1 MNWASASVVTN
12 VAKFIMEQGY
22 GCTVSVVPS
31 DTVPA
36 ITSVAENG
44 EPDIVT
50 ELWLNSTGEVYERL
64 EAEGKV
70 VRAGKVLDPGGV
82 EGWWIPTYLAEAHP
96 ELKTIDGI
104 LAHPELVGGRFNN
117 CPDGWGCRIVNDN
130 LVRALDLEGAGI
142 EVFNHGSGE
151 TLASSMAQLLARA
164 RGDEAD
170 APGSVWDLPF
180 PSMDALNEACPAF
193 PQSRELTKG
202 LEEGFLNIKDS
213 LSVVLDPITQ
223 PLSWFLDGALYVM
236 LNTPWWL
243 VMPLLL
249 AVVYLVTRSWR
260 LVGFVALS
268 VLLLAFIDHY
278 DYAMQTLAII
288 FVCAFLCVLLGVP
301 IGIAMSRSD
310 LMQRLTLPVLDMLQ
324 TLPPFVYLIP
334 LIFLFSVTESKLY
347 GIAIILYAI
356 VPVIRLTDLG
366 IRLVDKDVIEA
377 ADAFGMTPRQKLFKV
392 QIPLALPNI
401 MAGVNQTIMMSLAMV
416 VIASLV
422 SAPGLGVLVLRGIR
436 NLELGVGLVSGL
448 GIVILAVILDR
459 VTKASLNRINAAQKP

>member
-1 MNWASASVVTN
+1 MATYDFLFSSL
-12 VAKFIMEQGY
+12 G
-22 GCTVSVVPS
+22 
-31 DTVPA
+31 
-36 ITSVAENG
+36 
-44 EPDIVT
+44 
-50 ELWLNSTGEVYERL
+50 L
-64 EAEGKV
+64 EDWCSEGKST
-70 VRAGKVLDPGGV
+70 APM
-82 EGWWIPTYLAEAHP
+82 
-96 ELKTIDGI
+96 
-104 LAHPELVGGRFNN
+104 
-117 CPDGWGCRIVNDN
+117 
-130 LVRALDLEGAGI
+130 
-142 EVFNHGSGE
+142 
-151 TLASSMAQLLARA
+151 SMAQLLARA

-356 VPVIRLTDLG
+356 VR
-366 IRLVDKDVIEA
+366 
-377 ADAFGMTPRQKLFKV
+377 
-392 QIPLALPNI
+392 
-401 MAGVNQTIMMSLAMV
+401 
-416 VIASLV
+416 
-422 SAPGLGVLVLRGIR
+422 
-436 NLELGVGLVSGL
+436 
-448 GIVILAVILDR
+448 
-459 VTKASLNRINAAQKP
+459 